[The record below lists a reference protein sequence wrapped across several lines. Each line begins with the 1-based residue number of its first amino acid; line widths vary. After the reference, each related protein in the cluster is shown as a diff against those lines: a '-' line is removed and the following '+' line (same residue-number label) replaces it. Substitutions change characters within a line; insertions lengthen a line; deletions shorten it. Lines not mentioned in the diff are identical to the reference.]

1 LLVFSDVS
9 NYYNFHIIL
18 SFAQSCYTT
27 SYQKTLA
34 KVQYL
39 FEISKCAINTTMPI
53 VEGKR

>member
-1 LLVFSDVS
+1 
-9 NYYNFHIIL
+9 L

-39 FEISKCAINTTMPI
+39 FEISKCVINTTMPI

>member
-1 LLVFSDVS
+1 MPKVV
-9 NYYNFHIIL
+9 IRQAIK
-18 SFAQSCYTT
+18 
-27 SYQKTLA
+27 KTLA